1 MPQIDLK
8 LVAAAALILGL
19 FSGFYIDNTLL
30 SKPKI
35 NSLTETVNQQEST
48 ISELEDDL
56 QSFQSDYDTLEEEY
70 TELSEN
76 NVPLTEYTTL
86 QNENNALDTQINS
99 LETEVNQLTDIVAEH
114 TETIDDLKDELDE
127 LQDDYDKLLN
137 KYEEAYNPLYVAYT
151 VDNIEVNLTTAQD
164 TFPENTAITG
174 TVHIRYTN
182 GTSFKGS
189 FKLTIYKVY
198 MNSGTSSEIYTINRE
213 KDYTWNSPFVL
224 GAGSYKLSL
233 SDIKD
238 ESGNLIVS
246 NTALRSHVIYIFV
259 G

>member
-48 ISELEDDL
+48 ISELEADL
-56 QSFQSDYDTLEEEY
+56 QSLQSDYDTLEEEY
-70 TELSEN
+70 NELSEN

-99 LETEVNQLTDIVAEH
+99 LETEVNQLSATIDEH
-114 TETIDDLKDELDE
+114 TENIEALDYALND
-127 LQDDYDKLLN
+127 LQDEYDKLMN
-137 KYEEAYNPLYVAYT
+137 KYEAAYNPLYVAYT

-164 TFPENTAITG
+164 TYPDNTAITG
-174 TVHIRYTN
+174 AVHIRYTN

-198 MNSGTSSEIYTINRE
+198 TNSGTSSDIYTINRE
-213 KDYTWNSPFVL
+213 KDYTWNNPFVL
-224 GAGSYKLSL
+224 GAGSYKLSI
-233 SDIKD
+233 SEIKD
-238 ESGNLIVS
+238 ESGNLVVS

>member
-35 NSLTETVNQQEST
+35 NNLTETVNQQEST
-48 ISELEDDL
+48 ITELESNLDTL
-56 QSFQSDYDTLEEEY
+56 QSNYDTLEEEH
-70 TELSEN
+70 TQLSEN
-76 NVPLTEYTTL
+76 NVPLTEYTEL
-86 QNENNALDTQINS
+86 QNDNTALSTQINS
-99 LETEVNQLTDIVAEH
+99 LETEVNQLTDIVAEYE
-114 TETIDDLKDELDE
+114 ETIDDFEDDLDE
-127 LQDDYDKLLN
+127 LQTDYEKLLSR
-137 KYEEAYNPLYVAYT
+137 YEEAYNPLYVAYT
-151 VDNIEVNLTTAQD
+151 VDNIEVNLTTTQD

-174 TVHIRYTN
+174 RVTLQYTN
-182 GTSFKGS
+182 GTTFKGS

-198 MNSGTSSEIYTINRE
+198 VNSGTSSETYTINRE

-224 GAGSYKLSL
+224 GSGSYKLSL

-238 ESGNLIVS
+238 ESGNLVVS
-246 NTALRSHVIYIFV
+246 NTALRSHVIYVFV

>member
-48 ISELEDDL
+48 ISDLEADL
-56 QSFQSDYDTLEEEY
+56 QSLQSDYNALETEY
-70 TELSEN
+70 TELYEN
-76 NVPLTEYTTL
+76 NVPLAEYTTL

-99 LETEVNQLTDIVAEH
+99 LETEVNQLSATIDEH
-114 TETIDDLKDELDE
+114 TENIEALDYALND

-137 KYEEAYNPLYVAYT
+137 KYEAAYNPLYVAYN

-164 TFPENTAITG
+164 NFPDNTAITG
-174 TVHIRYTN
+174 TVSLRYTN

-198 MNSGTSSEIYTINRE
+198 TNSGTSSDTYTINRE
-213 KDYTWNSPFVL
+213 KEYTWNSPFVL
-224 GAGSYKLSL
+224 GAGSYKLSI
-233 SDIKD
+233 SEIKD
-238 ESGNLIVS
+238 ESGNLVVS
-246 NTALRSHVIYIFV
+246 NTALRSHVIYLFV

>member
-35 NSLTETVNQQEST
+35 NSLTETLNQQEST
-48 ISELEDDL
+48 ISELESDL
-56 QSFQSDYDTLEEEY
+56 GSLQSDYDTLEEEY

-76 NVPLTEYTTL
+76 NVPLTEYTEL
-86 QNENNALDTQINS
+86 QNDNTALSTQINS

-114 TETIDDLKDELDE
+114 TETIDDLEDSLDE
-127 LQDDYDKLLN
+127 LQDDYDKLLS

-151 VDNIEVNLTTAQD
+151 VGDIEVNLTTTQD
-164 TFPENTAITG
+164 TFPENSAITG
-174 TVHIRYTN
+174 TVYIRYTN

-198 MNSGTSSEIYTINRE
+198 INSGTSSEIYTINRE

-246 NTALRSHVIYIFV
+246 NTALRSQVIYIFV